1 MKRTALAALVLLL
14 PVSVLADEGLATRLL
29 LVAGHPPAETSM
41 RLSEVAVVP
50 GVVLALDGSERS
62 WSVVDAADVAELA
75 SRLRDAVAL
84 EHTEAVSSPP
94 RRLAVGEEMVVEL
107 PTSEP
112 TLAARVTLTALG
124 EEATYRVRFAE
135 GDEVLSDN
143 LVTVPRDRRA
153 LVGGLG
159 RQSAPYLFL
168 VVAPAWVGGG
178 EAPRLVGEGMTPPRI
193 LERPTTPQYTPEAR
207 AQRIQGVVILQA
219 TIDLAGRVRDV
230 EVLKGLP
237 LGLGEA
243 AVEAVRDWT
252 FVPALDEQGR
262 PVEVHYNLT
271 VSFRLDDP
279 PARDEVPAALR
290 AP

>member
-1 MKRTALAALVLLL
+1 MKRTALAALALLL
-14 PVSVLADEGLATRLL
+14 PVSVLAGDGMATRLL

-75 SRLRDAVAL
+75 RRLRDAVAL
-84 EHTEAVSSPP
+84 EHTDAVSTPP
-94 RRLAVGEEMVVEL
+94 RRLALGEEVVLAL
-107 PTSEP
+107 PASDP

-135 GDEVLSDN
+135 GDEVLSES

-168 VVAPAWVGGG
+168 VVAPAWAAGG
-178 EAPRLVGEGMTPPRI
+178 EEPRLVGEGMTPPRI
-193 LERPTTPQYTPEAR
+193 LERPASPQYTPEAR
-207 AQRIQGVVILQA
+207 AQRIQGVVILQT

-237 LGLGEA
+237 LGLSEA
-243 AVEAVRDWT
+243 AVEAVETWT
-252 FVPALDEQGR
+252 FMPALDEEGR
-262 PVEVHYNLT
+262 PVEVLYNLT
-271 VSFRLDDP
+271 VSFRLDSH
-279 PARDEVPAALR
+279 PAREEIPAALR